1 MAIYSKIPFDGQIT
15 KTGERNV
22 PLGVPERV
30 KLGTLAGI
38 CPRRM
43 PVLPLQIDHFFAQ
56 GIDGADGGVLGSIA
70 SDHFT
75 IKGRL
80 QDRRNGNALIGKTG

>member
-1 MAIYSKIPFDGQIT
+1 
-15 KTGERNV
+15 
-22 PLGVPERV
+22 
-30 KLGTLAGI
+30 
-38 CPRRM
+38 M

-56 GIDGADGGVLGSIA
+56 GIDGADGGVLGSIG